1 MNPLRHHLRTER
13 LRSGA
18 AALLTL
24 RHDPRVG
31 ALRWE
36 QDIKVGQLMSLV
48 GETEIELD
56 RDELAHDIANL
67 KNKVAD
73 LAARLTDGADEV
85 TRETLRGVEAGIA
98 DLYETLAAQATRSI
112 ESIEE
117 TVENRPWISLFAAF
131 GLGCIASLF
140 LIRRH

>member
-1 MNPLRHHLRTER
+1 
-13 LRSGA
+13 
-18 AALLTL
+18 
-24 RHDPRVG
+24 
-31 ALRWE
+31 
-36 QDIKVGQLMSLV
+36 MSLA

-56 RDELAHDIANL
+56 RDELAQDIANL

-85 TRETLRGVEAGIA
+85 TRETLRGIEAGIA